1 MTILFEELFVIRIL
15 IVDDQNFT
23 RQALQAILET
33 EVDFEIV
40 GKAPNGVE
48 AIEYL
53 DKTSV
58 DIVIVDLEMPE
69 MSGLTVTE
77 KIRERFPGTKVIIL
91 SSHDDRNNINAAV
104 EAGAKGYL
112 LKSTSAQE
120 IVDTIRAIQRGYF
133 QLGPGL
139 FEKLL
144 SHLIQEKE
152 EATTNLSEL
161 ENKYAQSMSNLEQKI
176 LARNEAE
183 RMELYQEIE
192 LQINNLKQD
201 FRLGLENFQYQV
213 SGQLQSGL
221 EDANNKFYKSI
232 PNMQNLESQI
242 ENRNIDQQRYINT
255 LFAGSKQALYKLE
268 RHINSL
274 RHFVIFL
281 SIIIFVIGCIIT
293 VF

>member
-1 MTILFEELFVIRIL
+1 LTILFEELFVIRIL

-33 EVDFEIV
+33 ELDFEIAS
-40 GKAPNGVE
+40 KATNGLE

-53 DKTSV
+53 EKYSV
-58 DIVIVDLEMPE
+58 DIVIVDLEMPQ

-77 KIRERFPGTKVIIL
+77 KIRERFPETKVIIL
-91 SSHDDRNNINAAV
+91 SSHDDRDNINAAV

-112 LKSTSAQE
+112 LKNTSAQE

-152 EATTNLSEL
+152 DAVTNLAEL
-161 ENKYAQSMSNLEQKI
+161 ESRYAQSMSNLEKKI

-183 RMELYQEIE
+183 RKELYQEIE

-213 SGQLQSGL
+213 TRQLQSGI
-221 EDANNKFYKSI
+221 EDANNQFYKSI
-232 PNMQNLESQI
+232 PSMQNLENQI

-268 RHINSL
+268 RQITSL

-281 SIIIFVIGCIIT
+281 SIVFVIGCILT